1 MDILVK
7 VGQLIL
13 SLSILV
19 LLHEFGHFFFAKLF
33 KTKVEKFYLFFDPW
47 FSLFKIK
54 KGETEY
60 GIGWLPL
67 GGYVKIAGM
76 IDESMDKAQ
85 LEKPAEEWEFR
96 AKPAWQRLLIMLGG
110 VLVNFLLAIAIYIG
124 VLFTWGDTYLP
135 TEKAKYGIEANKT
148 LQDVGFQNG
157 DKIISIGAI
166 QVNEFHKILPELIL
180 NGPTRVKVERNG
192 KEQEVL
198 VQQQD
203 IASIIEK
210 KGFMLPRVPFF
221 VGGFSEESLGKAAGI
236 QIGDQLVGINGKELL
251 FFDQYPTTLDT
262 MTNKKIVINLLRDG
276 AKMEIAVQLD
286 DKARL
291 GIARQ
296 FDQAKF
302 FDLSVKKY
310 TFAQAIPAGIDRG
323 VEQIDS
329 YLKQLKLIFNSETGA
344 YKQVGGLGTI
354 ANIFP
359 SVWVWQ
365 DFWNLTALLSIM
377 LAVLN
382 ILPIPALDGGH
393 VMFTLYEI
401 IARRKPNEKFLE
413 YAQYVGMI
421 LLLALLVYA
430 NGMDVIRAFN

>member
-33 KTKVEKFYLFFDPW
+33 KTKVEKFYLFFDPG

-76 IDESMDKAQ
+76 IDESMDKEQ

-96 AKPAWQRLLIMLGG
+96 SKPAWQRLLIMLGG

-135 TEKAKYGIEANKT
+135 AEKAKYGIEANKT

-166 QVNEFHKILPELIL
+166 QVNEFHKILPDLIL
-180 NGPTRVKVERNG
+180 NGPTRVKIERNG

-203 IASIIEK
+203 IAAIIEK

-262 MTNKKIVINLLRDG
+262 MINKKIIVNLLRDG
-276 AKMEIAVQLD
+276 AKMEIAIQLD

-359 SVWVWQ
+359 SVWIWQ

-430 NGMDVIRAFN
+430 NGMDIIRAFN